1 MRNAECGENIIYQV
15 AEGLMKE
22 KANLNEKRQ
31 FESDGKSSFDGI
43 VGDDGTDGDAD
54 AAKVVDLYFSR
65 YFNRLE
71 TLAKK

>member
-1 MRNAECGENIIYQV
+1 
-15 AEGLMKE
+15 MKE
-22 KANLNEKRQ
+22 KANLNENRQ
-31 FESDGKSSFDGI
+31 FESDGKSPFDGI
-43 VGDDGTDGDAD
+43 DGDDGSECDAD